1 LTSEPIPIEKP
12 SVGEEQAQGSVLQS
26 NANSSPYVVVVTGSS
41 SGIGR
46 ATALAFANASA
57 HVVLHGRSNWLGAQ
71 QTSLTVRN
79 QAGSN
84 CKVIMADV
92 CREPSRQA
100 FVDAAFGWFGY
111 VDAWVHCAGA
121 DVLTGDARDWS
132 FNEKLERLWRTDVE
146 ATIQLSRQVG
156 ARMIAQPPRTF
167 PPSIVH
173 IGWDQ
178 SSKGF
183 EGDSGQY
190 FCATKAA
197 VEAFSKSLALT
208 LAPRVRVNC
217 VSPGWIRTE
226 WGEQT
231 ESGWNDRAIGE
242 SQMARWGSPEDVA
255 DVIVALCSP
264 AFRFVNGQ
272 SIPVNGGWKSMF
284 IAPRCTDSSAN
295 RV

>member
-1 LTSEPIPIEKP
+1 
-12 SVGEEQAQGSVLQS
+12 
-26 NANSSPYVVVVTGSS
+26 
-41 SGIGR
+41 
-46 ATALAFANASA
+46 
-57 HVVLHGRSNWLGAQ
+57 
-71 QTSLTVRN
+71 
-79 QAGSN
+79 
-84 CKVIMADV
+84 MADV
-92 CREPSRQA
+92 CNESSRQA

-111 VDAWVHCAGA
+111 VDAWIHCAGA
-121 DVLTGDARDWS
+121 DVLTGEARDWS
-132 FNEKLERLWRTDVE
+132 FEKKLERLWKTDVE
-146 ATIQLSRQVG
+146 STIQLSRRVG
-156 ARMIAQPPRTF
+156 ARMVSQPVRPH

-226 WGEQT
+226 WGVQT
-231 ESGWNDRAIGE
+231 ESGWNDRAVGE
-242 SQMARWGSPEDVA
+242 SQMARWGAPDDVA
-255 DVIVALCSP
+255 EVIVAVCSP

-272 SIPVNGGWKSMF
+272 TILVNGGWKSML
-284 IAPRCTDSSAN
+284 IAPRCTDTASE
-295 RV
+295 

>member
-1 LTSEPIPIEKP
+1 MTSEPIRFEQHPGGIVPIRTD
-12 SVGEEQAQGSVLQS
+12 G
-26 NANSSPYVVVVTGSS
+26 NSSPYVAVVTGSS

-46 ATALAFANASA
+46 ATSLAFAKASA
-57 HVVLHGRSNWLGAQ
+57 KIVLHGRSNWQGAQ
-71 QTSLTVRN
+71 QTALEIRN
-79 QAGSN
+79 QTGVD

-92 CREPSRQA
+92 CDESSRHA
-100 FVDAAFGWFGY
+100 LVDAAFEWFGY

-121 DVLTGDARDWS
+121 DVLTGTARDWS
-132 FNEKLERLWRTDVE
+132 FEQKLQRLWKTDVE
-146 ATIQLSRQVG
+146 ANIQLSRQVG
-156 ARMIAQPPRTF
+156 ARMASQPPRPF
-167 PPSIVH
+167 APSMIH

-197 VEAFSKSLALT
+197 VEAFSKCLALT

-217 VSPGWIRTE
+217 VCPGWIQTE
-226 WGEQT
+226 WGSQT
-231 ESGWNDRAIGE
+231 ESGWNERAVGE
-242 SQMARWGSPEDVA
+242 SQLARWGKPEDVA

-284 IAPRCTDSSAN
+284 VAPRCTDSSAH
-295 RV
+295 RI